1 MKKFALLFIA
11 LVTAVV
17 ISACGNQST
26 SSSKG
31 SDSKKEQITVKH
43 QLDKNGTKVT
53 KNPKKVVVF
62 DLGSLD
68 TLDKLGLD
76 DKVAGLPKQALPS
89 YLSKF
94 KDDKYADVGSLK
106 EPDFE
111 KVADIDPDLIIISG
125 RQSESYKEFSKI
137 APTIYLGV
145 DTAKYMETF
154 KSDAQTIG
162 KIFDKEDEVKD
173 ELATIDNSIA
183 DLKKKAEKLNKN
195 GLVIMA
201 NDGKIS
207 AFGSKSRYGLIH
219 DVFGVTPADKN
230 IKASTHG
237 QSVSYE
243 YISKTNPDYLFVID
257 RGTAIG
263 ETSSTKQVVEN
274 DYVKNVN
281 AVKNDHVVYLDSAT
295 WYLSGGGLESMT
307 QMIKEV
313 KDGLEK

>member
-17 ISACGNQST
+17 ISACGNQS
-26 SSSKG
+26 SDSKG
-31 SDSKKEQITVKH
+31 SENKKDQITVKH
-43 QLDKNGTKVT
+43 DLDKNGIKVT

-62 DLGSLD
+62 NFGILD
-68 TLDKLGLD
+68 TLDKLGLQGS
-76 DKVAGLPKQALPS
+76 VAGLPKNSLPD
-89 YLSKF
+89 YLSSYKN
-94 KDDKYADVGSLK
+94 DKYTDVGSLK

-111 KVADIDPDLIIISG
+111 KVADLDPDLIIISG
-125 RQSESYKEFSKI
+125 RQSDSYKEFSKI
-137 APTIYLGV
+137 APTIYL
-145 DTAKYMETF
+145 DIDSAKYMESF
-154 KSDAQTIG
+154 KSNTETIG
-162 KIFDKEDEVKD
+162 KIFNKEDEVKSQ
-173 ELATIDNSIA
+173 LAKIDDSIS
-183 DLKKKAEKLNKN
+183 DVKKTAKKVNKK

-207 AFGSKSRYGLIH
+207 AFGPKSRYGLIH
-219 DVFGVTPADKN
+219 DVFGVTPADQN
-230 IKASTHG
+230 IEASTHG

-243 YISKTNPDYLFVID
+243 YISKTNPDYLFVVD

-274 DYVKNVN
+274 DYVKKVN

-295 WYLSGGGLESMT
+295 WYLSGGGLESMA

>member
-17 ISACGNQST
+17 ISACGNQS
-26 SSSKG
+26 SDSKG
-31 SDSKKEQITVKH
+31 SENKEDQITVKH
-43 QLDKNGTKVT
+43 DLDKNGTKVT

-62 DLGSLD
+62 NFGILD
-68 TLDKLGLD
+68 TLDKLGLQGS
-76 DKVAGLPKQALPS
+76 VAGLPKNSLPD
-89 YLSKF
+89 YLSSYKN
-94 KDDKYADVGSLK
+94 DKYTDVGSLK

-111 KVADIDPDLIIISG
+111 KVADLDPDLIIISG
-125 RQSESYKEFSKI
+125 RQSDSYKEFSQI
-137 APTIYLGV
+137 APTIYL
-145 DTAKYMETF
+145 DIDSAKYMESF
-154 KSDAQTIG
+154 KSNTETIG
-162 KIFDKEDEVKD
+162 KIFNKEDEVKNQ
-173 ELATIDNSIA
+173 LAKIDDSIS
-183 DLKKKAEKLNKN
+183 DVKKTAEKVNKK

-207 AFGSKSRYGLIH
+207 AFGPKSRYGLIH
-219 DVFGVTPADKN
+219 DVFGVTPADQN
-230 IKASTHG
+230 IEASTHG

-243 YISKTNPDYLFVID
+243 YISKTNPDYLFVVD

-274 DYVKNVN
+274 DYVKKVN

-295 WYLSGGGLESMT
+295 WYLSGGGLESMA

>member
-31 SDSKKEQITVKH
+31 SDSKNEQITVKH
-43 QLDKNGTKVT
+43 QLDKDGTKVP

-62 DLGSLD
+62 DFGSLD

-76 DKVAGLPKQALPS
+76 DKVAGLPKQALPK
-89 YLSKF
+89 YLSQF

-111 KVADIDPDLIIISG
+111 KVAEIDPDLIIISG
-125 RQSESYKEFSKI
+125 RQSESYKEFSDI

-145 DTAKYMETF
+145 DTAKYMESF
-154 KSDAQTIG
+154 KSDAETIG

-173 ELATIDNSIA
+173 ELATIDSSIA
-183 DLKKKAEKLNKN
+183 DLKKTAEKLNKN
-195 GLVIMA
+195 GLVVMA

>member
-17 ISACGNQST
+17 ISACGNQS
-26 SSSKG
+26 SDSKG
-31 SDSKKEQITVKH
+31 SENKEDQITVKH
-43 QLDKNGTKVT
+43 DLDKNGTKVT

-62 DLGSLD
+62 NFGILD
-68 TLDKLGLD
+68 TLDKLGLQGS
-76 DKVAGLPKQALPS
+76 VAGLPKNSLPD
-89 YLSKF
+89 YLSSYKN
-94 KDDKYADVGSLK
+94 DKYTDVGSLK

-111 KVADIDPDLIIISG
+111 KVADLEPDLIIISG
-125 RQSESYKEFSKI
+125 RQSDSYKEFSKI
-137 APTIYLGV
+137 APTIYL
-145 DTAKYMETF
+145 DIDSAKYMESF
-154 KSDAQTIG
+154 KSNTETIG
-162 KIFDKEDEVKD
+162 KIFNKEDEVKSQ
-173 ELATIDNSIA
+173 LAKIDDSIS
-183 DLKKKAEKLNKN
+183 DVKKTAEKVNKK

-207 AFGSKSRYGLIH
+207 AFGPKSRYGLIH
-219 DVFGVTPADKN
+219 DVFGVTPADQN
-230 IKASTHG
+230 IEASTHG

-243 YISKTNPDYLFVID
+243 YISKTNPDYLFVVD

-274 DYVKNVN
+274 DYVKKVN

-295 WYLSGGGLESMT
+295 WYLSGGGLESMA

>member
-17 ISACGNQST
+17 ISACGNQS
-26 SSSKG
+26 SDSKG
-31 SDSKKEQITVKH
+31 SENKEDQITVKH
-43 QLDKNGTKVT
+43 DLDKNGTKVT

-62 DLGSLD
+62 NFGILD
-68 TLDKLGLD
+68 TLDKLGLQGN
-76 DKVAGLPKQALPS
+76 VAGLPKNSLPD
-89 YLSKF
+89 YLSSYKN
-94 KDDKYADVGSLK
+94 DKYTDVGSLK

-111 KVADIDPDLIIISG
+111 KVADLDPDLIIISG
-125 RQSESYKEFSKI
+125 RQSDSYKEFSKI
-137 APTIYLGV
+137 APTIYL
-145 DTAKYMETF
+145 DIDSAKYMESF
-154 KSDAQTIG
+154 KSNTETIG
-162 KIFDKEDEVKD
+162 KIFNKEDEVKSQ
-173 ELATIDNSIA
+173 LAKIDDSIS
-183 DLKKKAEKLNKN
+183 DVKKTAEKVNKK

-207 AFGSKSRYGLIH
+207 AFGPKSRYGLIH
-219 DVFGVTPADKN
+219 DVFGVTPADQN
-230 IKASTHG
+230 IEASTHG

-243 YISKTNPDYLFVID
+243 YISKTNPDYLFVVD

-274 DYVKNVN
+274 DYVKKVN

-295 WYLSGGGLESMT
+295 WYLSGGGLESMA

>member
-31 SDSKKEQITVKH
+31 SDSKNEQITVKH
-43 QLDKNGTKVT
+43 QLDKDGTKVP

-62 DLGSLD
+62 DFGSLD

-76 DKVAGLPKQALPS
+76 DKVAGLPKQALPK
-89 YLSKF
+89 YLSQF
-94 KDDKYADVGSLK
+94 NDDKYADVGSLK

-111 KVADIDPDLIIISG
+111 KVAEIDPDLIIISG
-125 RQSESYKEFSKI
+125 RQSESYKEFSDI

-145 DTAKYMETF
+145 DTAKYMESF
-154 KSDAQTIG
+154 KSDAETIG

-173 ELATIDNSIA
+173 ELATIDSSIA
-183 DLKKKAEKLNKN
+183 DLKKTAEKLNKN

>member
-26 SSSKG
+26 SSKG
-31 SDSKKEQITVKH
+31 SDSKDEQITVKH
-43 QLDKNGTKVT
+43 QLDKNGTKVP

-62 DLGSLD
+62 DFGSLD

-76 DKVAGLPKQALPS
+76 DKVAGLPKQALPK

-111 KVADIDPDLIIISG
+111 KVAELDPDLIIISG
-125 RQSESYKEFSKI
+125 RQSESYKEFSGI

-145 DTAKYMETF
+145 DTAKYMESF

-173 ELATIDNSIA
+173 ELATIDNSIE